1 MSVPRSSRR
10 SSTLT
15 RRAFLGAAAATA
27 FAVPGLAP
35 HAVQAQLATGDAG
48 SVLIETGLGRV
59 EGLQIDGFAVFQGIP
74 YAKPPVDDLRWVAP
88 QPVEPWGSN
97 VLVATQPGPVAVQV
111 PIPFLDYDQTGED
124 SLYLNVWVP
133 GTPRA
138 GAGKPVI
145 VFIHGG
151 ANLFGSGSEYLAP
164 RMSAMEDVVVVTLNY
179 RLGIFGAFSFPD
191 LPDSGTFGLL
201 DQHMALEWV
210 REYIEAFGGD
220 PGNVTLIGQSWGGLA
235 VSAHLVSPMSE
246 GLFHR
251 AIIQSG
257 VAFSD
262 MLAGTM
268 PGEVPEARS
277 LWTTAEERH
286 EVSSSLLEDLQV
298 LDGADVVEQLRRI
311 PAGILSAFSG
321 RYVPYQW
328 GTRFLPEH
336 PVEAT
341 LAGRTHPVPV
351 ISGSTRDEAR
361 LLVTLEQLASG
372 LFGAMGEEQY
382 RERLDATFGEVA
394 ALVEAEYPLGDFPS
408 PELAWATVVT
418 DRVWAL
424 PTLVQHR
431 AYEAA
436 QPTWTYEF
444 RDREAPTA
452 QFRASG
458 ENGAGA
464 YHSAEL
470 AYLFDVREPATL
482 AASQRRLAA
491 SMTRYWANF
500 ARAGDPNDPDLPA
513 WDAYDGGDLVLGL
526 DDGPGGIAPVD
537 FVADHRLEFWQALEA
552 SGS

>member
-1 MSVPRSSRR
+1 MLLPRSSRR
-10 SSTLT
+10 SHTIT
-15 RRAFLGAAAATA
+15 RRALLRTAAATA
-27 FAVPGLAP
+27 VTAPALLP
-35 HAVQAQLATGDAG
+35 HAMRAQVAPGEAG
-48 SVLIETGLGRV
+48 SVLVETGLGRV
-59 EGLQIDGFAVFQGIP
+59 EGLQYDGFAVFQGIP
-74 YAKPPVDDLRWVAP
+74 YAQPPVDDLRWVAP

-111 PIPFLDYDQTGED
+111 PIPFLDYDRTGED

-133 GTPRA
+133 RTPRA

-164 RMSAMEDVVVVTLNY
+164 RMAAMEDVVVVTFNY

-210 REYIEAFGGD
+210 RDHIEAFGGD
-220 PGNVTLIGQSWGGLA
+220 PGNVTLMGQSWGGLA

-268 PGEVPEARS
+268 PGEVPETRS

-286 EVSSSLLEDLQV
+286 AVSSSVLEDLEI
-298 LDGADVVEQLRRI
+298 LDGADVVQQLRRI

-321 RYVPYQW
+321 QYVPYQW

-336 PVEAT
+336 PLEVT

-361 LLVTLEQLASG
+361 LLVTLEQFASG
-372 LFGAMGEEQY
+372 VFGAMDAGQY
-382 RERLDATFGEVA
+382 RERLDATFGDVA
-394 ALVEAEYPLGDFPS
+394 ALVEAEYPLDAFPS

-444 RDREAPTA
+444 RDREAPTGA
-452 QFRASG
+452 FRVSG

-464 YHSAEL
+464 YHSSEL
-470 AYLFDVREPATL
+470 AYLFDVREPAAL

-491 SMTRYWANF
+491 MMTRYWATF
-500 ARAGDPNDPDLPA
+500 AREGDPNDPDLPA
-513 WDAYDGGDLVLGL
+513 WEAYDGGDLVLGL
-526 DDGPGGIAPVD
+526 DDEPDGIAPVD
-537 FVADHRLEFWQALEA
+537 FVADHKLAFWQSIAA
-552 SGS
+552 PGA